1 MPFFLLDDATD
12 GMIGAAMS
20 TVATVSAAAGVPLAS
35 PASRRARSDRWFFS
49 ATALT
54 QVVLIVWGFSPTY
67 FLRAGS
73 DLPPLL
79 PLLHVHGALFT
90 AWLALLLTQTTL
102 VAARRTPVHRRLGI
116 AGMVLAAAMFVVG
129 YLAAIN
135 AAQRGSALP
144 GMTPQAFL
152 IIPILGIVAFAV
164 LVAAAFGLRRR
175 PDYHKRLMML
185 ATTGGLMGAGIAR
198 IPAMASAGPLG
209 FFGVSDLF
217 VVALALYDLA
227 MLRRIHPATLAGGA
241 FIVALQAVQLTGA
254 NSSTWL
260 AIAALLS
267 A

>member
-12 GMIGAAMS
+12 GMIGAVMS
-20 TVATVSAAAGVPLAS
+20 TVATVSAAGAPLAL
-35 PASRRARSDRWFFS
+35 PASRRATSDRWFFS

-90 AWLALLLTQTTL
+90 AWLVLLLTQTTL

-129 YLAAIN
+129 YLAAID

-152 IIPILGIVAFAV
+152 IIPILGIVAFAG

-209 FFGVSDLF
+209 FFGVPDLF

-227 MLRRIHPATLAGGA
+227 MLRRIHPATVAGGA

-254 NSSTWL
+254 NSSSWL
-260 AIAALLS
+260 AIAAWLTT
-267 A
+267 